1 MILVSAC
8 LIGENCKYSGGNNRC
23 ERVLSFLEGKEYIAV
38 CPEAL
43 GGLPTPR
50 DPSEI
55 KGDKV
60 ISIKGKDVTNNF
72 LKGAEETLK
81 IADKN
86 KAKLIILKSKSPSCG
101 CGRVYDGS
109 FSKTLV
115 DGDGIACKL
124 LKDNGYKIITEKE
137 I

>member
-1 MILVSAC
+1 MCLSNRRENVLALLQEKDIC
-8 LIGENCKYSGGNNRC
+8 LIP
-23 ERVLSFLEGKEYIAV
+23 V
-38 CPEAL
+38 CPEQL
-43 GGLPTPR
+43 GGMSTPR
-50 DPSEI
+50 LPSER
-55 KGDKV
+55 KNDRV
-60 ISIKGKDVTNNF
+60 IQKSGTDVTDF
-72 LKGAEETLK
+72 FESGAREALR
-81 IADKN
+81 I
-86 KAKLIILKSKSPSCG
+86 AKLWDCDTAILKAKSPSCG